1 MPDMPGARHALPRPP
16 LPRFGRLA
24 VPPVSVRAI
33 LRSCQDHPGVVMPG
47 RRSRR
52 GREGWTGEHPLR
64 PPFEPGN
71 DMAVTHGAYSP
82 ARVAPEA
89 ERVLDELIPEG
100 APDYLR
106 NPMFGPAVRL
116 AATRVAQAERVARHV
131 ESLPMAEQME
141 PPKPGTSAPIE
152 MSRKMDVAALGAL
165 ATVGLT
171 PVSAAKMT
179 KALTGAQV
187 DVAQLMAGIVEED
200 AAQD

>member
-1 MPDMPGARHALPRPP
+1 
-16 LPRFGRLA
+16 
-24 VPPVSVRAI
+24 
-33 LRSCQDHPGVVMPG
+33 MPG
-47 RRSRR
+47 RRDRR

-64 PPFEPGN
+64 PPFAEGN
-71 DMAVTHGAYSP
+71 DLAVTHGAYS
-82 ARVAPEA
+82 AELVRPEA
-89 ERVLDELIPEG
+89 ERVLEELIPAG

-131 ESLPMAEQME
+131 ASLPMDEQME

-179 KALTGAQV
+179 KSMTGASV
-187 DVAQLMAGIVEED
+187 DIAQLMADTADED
-200 AAQD
+200 QDD